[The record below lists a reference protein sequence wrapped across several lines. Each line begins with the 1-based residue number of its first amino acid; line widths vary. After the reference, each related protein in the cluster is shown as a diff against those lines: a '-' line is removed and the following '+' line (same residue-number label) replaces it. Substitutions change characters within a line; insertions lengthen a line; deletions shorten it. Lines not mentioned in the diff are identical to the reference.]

1 MHALHEQLL
10 KAVVPAAFAVAFGAG
25 LRDAPALPS
34 DGHVVAEGA
43 CRAFA
48 GSVSGNDPDVRVRA
62 TLCRVGDD
70 VRGQLVWHGASGI
83 SVRELAGSVEPS
95 PGGERLTL
103 VDARIT
109 LDAPNPGWM
118 FCPVDE
124 YALVWDPRGATL
136 TGTYASAACDD
147 HAGIWLAVD

>member
-1 MHALHEQLL
+1 MHAFHEQLVRASVPFVL
-10 KAVVPAAFAVAFGAG
+10 AVAVGAALRAEPATAVVA
-25 LRDAPALPS
+25 D
-34 DGHVVAEGA
+34 GA
-43 CRAFA
+43 CRVFV
-48 GSVSGNDPDVRVRA
+48 GGVSGNDPDVRVRA

-70 VRGQLVWHGASGI
+70 VRGQLVWHGRSGV
-83 SVRELAGSVEPS
+83 SVRELTGEIAGDAMQ
-95 PGGERLTL
+95 L

-109 LDAPNPGWM
+109 VDAPNPGWM

-147 HAGIWLAVD
+147 HAGIWLAVDHDT